1 MTSPL
6 RRTWAKWLIRSYLL
20 RSPVWRSRN
29 SPAEERIRY
38 QTACYLSRTYER
50 SSLSVLSGF
59 LIPAELLHL
68 YGAAPMFTEYLAP
81 ILSATNRAPA
91 CLEATESLGFS
102 RDTCSFHRA
111 TLGAGLTG
119 YLPDYSLIVGTSHL
133 CDGQNKTLEEL
144 ASRSGSPYL
153 LLDVPQE
160 ASEQAVTYLAGQ
172 LQELEDTL
180 IGVSGTQRAS
190 RQEWEQVFAHSNQA
204 ADLMARVN
212 ELRSHP
218 GCPLSGHQAFT
229 LNLCALLMMGT
240 PFLKDCYQDFV
251 SQLEASLDDTPDARP
266 RLLWLLAFPYVPG
279 NEILDMETRWDM
291 NIVADE
297 LSQVFW
303 AKLDPEDPHRSLA
316 RKMLSHPFLGPVRSR
331 VAHVARLADEYGIDG
346 AIHFSH
352 WGCRQG
358 CGGVRPVQDALQEK
372 GIPLLELHGDCID
385 DRQAGQGQLRTR
397 LQGFAELLR
406 TRKPSP
412 QGSRTRDGNV
422 FLGVDIG
429 SLSAKAVLID
439 EQGRILDQRVF
450 FTGASSRKTAAR
462 LEAVVQ
468 EGGWSERLKACVATG
483 YGRSA
488 VAFADSEITEISCHA
503 RGMAH
508 LVPGVRTII
517 DIGGQDTKVIAVNGQ
532 GGVRTFQM
540 NDKCAAGTG
549 RFLEMMAR
557 TLEIDLEDLGPL
569 AVKSSRAAAISSLCT
584 VFAESEVV
592 SLIAED
598 TPVEVICKG
607 VCRSIA
613 KRTMS
618 MLNRVGQEPKI
629 AMSGGV
635 AFNQGVVR
643 ELESQIGSKLVIPDD
658 PQIMGALGAA
668 LFARDSLQPG
678 QRHELGKH

>member
-1 MTSPL
+1 MNVPT
-6 RRTWAKWLIRSYLL
+6 RRILAKWLIRSYLL
-20 RSPVWRSRN
+20 RSPVWWN
-29 SPAEERIRY
+29 SKRPVEDRIRY
-38 QTACYLSRTYER
+38 QTACLLSRTYQR

-59 LIPAELLHL
+59 LVPAELLHL

-81 ILSATNRAPA
+81 ILTATQKSAA
-91 CLEATESLGFS
+91 CLEATESEGFS
-102 RDTCSFHRA
+102 RDSCSFHRA
-111 TLGAGLTG
+111 TLGAALTG
-119 YLPDYSLIVGTSHL
+119 FLPDYSLVVGTSHL

-144 ASRSGSPYL
+144 AHRTNSPYL

-160 ASEQAVTYLAGQ
+160 PSDQAVTYLAAQ
-172 LQELEDTL
+172 LRELEDLL
-180 IGVSGTQRAS
+180 IELSGARRAGP
-190 RQEWEQVFAHSNQA
+190 EDWEHVFAMSNETSE
-204 ADLMARVN
+204 LMARVN

-218 GCPLSGHQAFT
+218 GCPLSGQEAFT
-229 LNLCALLMMGT
+229 LNLCALLMMGSR
-240 PFLKDCYQDFV
+240 FLRDCYLDFV
-251 SQLEASLDDTPDARP
+251 AQLESCETGRLPSAEQP

-279 NEILDMETRWDM
+279 NEILDMGTRWNM
-291 NIVADE
+291 TIVADE
-297 LSQVFW
+297 LSQVSW
-303 AKLDPEDPHRSLA
+303 PTIDPGDPHRSLA
-316 RKMLSHPFLGPVRSR
+316 RKMLSHPFLGPVTNR
-331 VAHVARLADEYGIDG
+331 VHHIRRLVDEAGIDG

-358 CGGVRPVQDALQEK
+358 CGGVKPIQDALQDMAV
-372 GIPLLELHGDCID
+372 PLLELHGDCID
-385 DRQAGQGQLRTR
+385 GRQAGQGQLRTR
-397 LQGFAELLR
+397 LQGFAEILIS
-406 TRKPSP
+406 RK
-412 QGSRTRDGNV
+412 QTAATGRIKHGDL

-439 EQGRILDQRVF
+439 KQGQILDQQVF
-450 FTGASSRKTAAR
+450 LTGASSRKTAAR
-462 LEAVVQ
+462 LESVIQ
-468 EGGWSERLKACVATG
+468 ERGWHQRIKACVATG
-483 YGRSA
+483 YGRAA
-488 VAFADSEITEISCHA
+488 VPFAGAEVTEISCHA

-517 DIGGQDTKVIAVNGQ
+517 DIGGQDTKVIGLNGQ
-532 GGVRTFQM
+532 GGVRTFHM

-569 AVKSSRAAAISSLCT
+569 AVASKHGATISSLCT

-613 KRTMS
+613 KRTVS
-618 MLNRVGQEPKI
+618 MLNRVGQEPKV

-635 AFNQGVVR
+635 AFNKGVVR
-643 ELESQIGSKLVIPDD
+643 ELEALIGSRLFIPDD

-668 LFARDSLQPG
+668 LFARDSFSARP
-678 QRHELGKH
+678 EA